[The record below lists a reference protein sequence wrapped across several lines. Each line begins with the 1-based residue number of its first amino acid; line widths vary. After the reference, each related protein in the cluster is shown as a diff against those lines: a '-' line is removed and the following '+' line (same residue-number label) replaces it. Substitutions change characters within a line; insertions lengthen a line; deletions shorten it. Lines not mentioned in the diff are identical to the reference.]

1 MADGL
6 MNHDAWQTLRQKR
19 IAVVDSA
26 VPLEVVA
33 KVRLWNGIW
42 CFFFFVNGRGWSSG
56 CRVQQET
63 MTQFIMAC
71 AGADGTPSSSLGWS
85 DADA

>member
-6 MNHDAWQTLRQKR
+6 INHDAWQTLRQKR

-42 CFFFFVNGRGWSSG
+42 CFF
-56 CRVQQET
+56 
-63 MTQFIMAC
+63 
-71 AGADGTPSSSLGWS
+71 L
-85 DADA
+85 

>member
-42 CFFFFVNGRGWSSG
+42 CFFCEWKGMEFWLPCPIGNNDTVHHGM
-56 CRVQQET
+56 CRCRWNSKLFARVE
-63 MTQFIMAC
+63 
-71 AGADGTPSSSLGWS
+71 
-85 DADA
+85 

>member
-1 MADGL
+1 MADFAAKTHCGSRL
-6 MNHDAWQTLRQKR
+6 CCTAGGGGQG
-19 IAVVDSA
+19 AA
-26 VPLEVVA
+26 LEWDLV
-33 KVRLWNGIW
+33 GI
-42 CFFFFVNGRGWSSG
+42 FFVNGRGWSSG